1 MTHPPVPAATPSRPQ
16 PRRRSASKTR
26 AGLFSALA
34 LVLAA
39 AMMSTSAGALEVDET
54 DRPADDQ
61 ITRLY
66 QAVFGRSAD
75 AEGFEFWTDQ
85 YREGG
90 SLTDIAAQFAGGQEF
105 ANRYG
110 SNPTNAALVD
120 AMYENVLG
128 RDGDAGGVR
137 FWLDQLDTGAITQVG
152 LLVAFAD
159 SDENIDRT
167 NTSQPL
173 QAREAQLL
181 RLYRSAFGRFPDAD
195 GFAFWMGEYT
205 EPTPLREIALRM
217 SQSPEFTDIYGT
229 SPRPSEL
236 VDRLYQNVLG
246 RSGDAGGVTFW
257 EAQYVDGRSIP
268 EMVAAFADSEE
279 NLDRTGTAPHPG
291 QITATPASI
300 TEPLVKR
307 KSLPAGFCSA
317 ARTGFAP
324 DPMIQNES
332 DPIITERD
340 EMSFADLNGDGATDV
355 VVAQECFAGGSDAYV
370 WVAGGEP
377 MLLDVNLHDVVDIRS
392 FDSLDTSRT
401 SADVAPGVV
410 QLKWQGGSSFNS
422 PEGASSQ
429 LTTEVSMVGGEIVVR
444 DTFVNGP
451 DLNALRFL
459 AAASLG
465 GDRPADIPASDDDWD
480 DAVEWLGGSTVTQVT
495 APCGVLADAAAE
507 VGCTFGTP
515 GSPVDVQQ
523 ILVMMNEQPDG
534 IWAITDVLG
543 VSD

>member
-1 MTHPPVPAATPSRPQ
+1 M
-16 PRRRSASKTR
+16 
-26 AGLFSALA
+26 SALA

-39 AMMSTSAGALEVDET
+39 AMLSTPAGALEVDET

-75 AEGFEFWTDQ
+75 AEGFDFWTDQ

-90 SLTDIAAQFAGGQEF
+90 SLTAIAAQFAGGQEF
-105 ANRYG
+105 ADRYG

-137 FWLDQLDTGAITQVG
+137 FWLDQLETGAITQVG

-159 SDENIDRT
+159 SDENIERT

-205 EPTPLREIALRM
+205 ETTPLRDIALRM

-279 NLDRTGTAPHPG
+279 NLERTGTAPNPT
-291 QITATPASI
+291 QVTATPPSI
-300 TEPLVKR
+300 RVSTVEVTSP
-307 KSLPAGFCSA
+307 PTGFCSSE
-317 ARTGFAP
+317 RTGITP

-332 DPIITERD
+332 QPIFAERD

-355 VVAQECFAGGSDAYV
+355 VVAQDCFAGGSDAYV
-370 WVAGGEP
+370 WLAGGEP

-392 FDSLDTSRT
+392 FDSVDTART

-429 LTTEVSMVGGEIVVR
+429 LTTEVTVVGSEIVVR

-465 GDRPADIPASDDDWD
+465 GDRPADMPVSDAHWN
-480 DAVEWLGGSTVTQVT
+480 DAVEWLGGSTVTQVL
-495 APCGVLADAAAE
+495 APCGVLADAAGE
-507 VGCTFGTP
+507 VGCVFSTP

-534 IWAITDVLG
+534 IWAITEILG